1 MIWLTLGGSLS
12 VTLAGGAAIGA
23 CLGLTGLI
31 IIQLFLHGT
40 IQIAVQVTWNV
51 LTSFALSAVPMFV
64 LLGEILV
71 ESGLS
76 QRIYGSIAPLFER
89 IPGKLLHTNIAVC
102 TLFGAVSGSSTATA
116 AAVGSVSYPELRR
129 RGYDRRA
136 VVASLAAGGTLGLLI
151 PPSLSLLIYG
161 AWQEVSIGRLF
172 LAGILPGLMMAVIF
186 MAYIFADG
194 WRRPALTPNAD
205 TLPTLGQILSG
216 LVHIWPLAII
226 IFATL
231 GTIYLGFA
239 TVTEAAGLGAFAATV
254 MGFLF
259 GELSIPGLWRA
270 SVRAARTLGILFF
283 VVIGAVILGQSIAAL
298 GLPRHIIA
306 IAATLDLSAWQL
318 VVFVVVVYVAL
329 GCLFDGISLMLLTL
343 PFIFPLMTSYGF
355 DPVWLG
361 VFITVMIEIGM
372 ITPPVGVNLYV
383 LAAITHN
390 ELTLAEI
397 AIATVP
403 FWILMLGGTVL
414 LVLFPEI
421 ALFLPSL
428 MD

>member
-1 MIWLTLGGSLS
+1 
-12 VTLAGGAAIGA
+12 
-23 CLGLTGLI
+23 
-31 IIQLFLHGT
+31 
-40 IQIAVQVTWNV
+40 
-51 LTSFALSAVPMFV
+51 MFV

-116 AAVGSVSYPELRR
+116 AAVGSVSYPELCR
-129 RGYDRRA
+129 RGYDKRA

-172 LAGILPGLMMAVIF
+172 LAGILPGLMMAALF
-186 MAYIFADG
+186 MAYIFIDG
-194 WRRPALTPNAD
+194 WRRPELTPDAD
-205 TLPTLGQILSG
+205 APPTRWAILTG
-216 LVHIWPLAII
+216 LVDIWPLAVVV
-226 IFATL
+226 FATL

-239 TVTEAAGLGAFAATV
+239 TVTEAAGLGVFAATL

-259 GELSIPGLWRA
+259 GELSVAGVWRA
-270 SVRAARTLGILFF
+270 SLRAVGTLGILFF
-283 VVIGAVILGQSIAAL
+283 VVIGAVVLGQAISAL
-298 GLPRHIIA
+298 GLPRHIVEVA
-306 IAATLDLSAWQL
+306 GSLDLSAWQL
-318 VVFVVVVYVAL
+318 VVFVVVVYVVL

-383 LAAITHN
+383 LAAITRN
-390 ELTLAEI
+390 ELALPEI
-397 AIATVP
+397 AISTIP
-403 FWILMLGGTVL
+403 FWILMLVGTAL

>member
-1 MIWLTLGGSLS
+1 LIWLTLGGSLS
-12 VTLAGGAAIGA
+12 LTLAGGAAIGA
-23 CLGLTGLI
+23 SLGLTGLL
-31 IIQLFLHGT
+31 IIQLYLHGT
-40 IQIAVQVTWNV
+40 IQIAAQVTWNV

-116 AAVGSVSYPELRR
+116 AAVGSVSYPELCR
-129 RGYDRRA
+129 RGYDKRA

-172 LAGILPGLMMAVIF
+172 LAGILPGLMMAALF
-186 MAYIFADG
+186 MAYIFVDG
-194 WRRPALTPNAD
+194 LRRPALTPDAD
-205 TLPTLGQILSG
+205 SPPTLRTILTG
-216 LVHIWPLAII
+216 LVHIWPLAVVV
-226 IFATL
+226 FATL
-231 GTIYLGFA
+231 GTIYRGFA
-239 TVTEAAGLGAFAATV
+239 TVTEAAGLGVFAATV

-259 GELSIPGLWRA
+259 GELSISGLWRA
-270 SVRAARTLGILFF
+270 SLRAVGTLGILFF
-283 VVIGAVILGQSIAAL
+283 VVIGAVVLGQSISAL
-298 GLPRHIIA
+298 GLPRHIVE
-306 IAATLDLSAWQL
+306 AAGSLDLSAWQL

-383 LAAITHN
+383 LAAITRN
-390 ELTLAEI
+390 ELTLPEI
-397 AIATVP
+397 AISTIP